1 MVQTVQ
7 LEDTVRRTVS
17 PQVGLSPN
25 MAASSDA
32 FGGQVGRALQ
42 GLGAEVSQAA
52 SFFMAEQKQRQDFET
67 STRYIEQQSVNA
79 TLLEESARS
88 AEGTTAKDFTK
99 SYMAEVRKR
108 NESFLATV
116 PEGDRPRWKAKLAAA
131 EAQLSQQALTTEFQ
145 TYDKFQTAKLI
156 EAQDGFLKGIDQTPD
171 ALQTYV
177 QNGEALIEQTNWSDG
192 VKAQKKREW
201 RDNATRA
208 YALARIRQDP
218 KAAARSLGA
227 PGYNVGP
234 ANERQSYAM
243 KKIMAA
249 GYTKE
254 QAAGLVGNM
263 IQESGGSLKT
273 TARNPGDGRD
283 GSDSIGILQWN
294 ADRAQRLKAYAA
306 SKGTSWDDYDTQ
318 LEFILVELNTTEK
331 AAGDKLRAARTVEEA
346 AGAAAT
352 AYIRPQG
359 SQSGATAS
367 HGWKNRRDNALRLA
381 GVDVGQ
387 VEVDPN
393 LAGLSYKDTLVLR
406 DAAVQQDQ
414 QQTREQTAQQT
425 AAYNEWKNQ
434 FFTDIFDGK
443 VGADGIAAA
452 RQSGQLVD
460 IDDISRANTLLTQR
474 EKDTA
479 DYTMFSNKIAASGAT
494 WNPFDKADTDAVEAG
509 VKQLGGTP
517 QAAFDVWS
525 KTGILAPSGAV
536 ALRGGLISTDQERVL
551 ASATLAGNMLASNP
565 NAFAGVTGQADL
577 EKAGSIFNHMV
588 NERGLTPEEA
598 AQRIAQENDPQY
610 RAKIK
615 VTDQAVADFQKDLFK
630 SDQTAAI
637 LDAFDP
643 GYLSSEPGM
652 PVLPAQR
659 QALLSDFVEAAAD
672 AYRMTGDP
680 EAAKAVATTAIK
692 KQWGVSRGALVK
704 FPPEKAY
711 PSSGSEDDPHGYV
724 YAQAAQDVFTATGK
738 AVASDDVFLAPL
750 PGGQT
755 AESFRQ
761 GKLPPYQLV
770 YRHTDPAS
778 GQTVFD
784 VLPGKKGF
792 VPDVKKAQDAVSSDR
807 LKKLEEENATAR
819 YQAWQDQKK
828 QYDMQME
835 MQRNIIDM
843 DKQLQMQNFGD
854 YDPAR
859 GPQMTPPP
867 DLPPEPPMPPSLAAP
882 PAAFDDMSGVPAPGF
897 TEPFGITP

>member
-7 LEDTVRRTVS
+7 IEDTVRRTVS
-17 PQVGLSPN
+17 PQVGLAPN
-25 MAASSDA
+25 MAASSNA

-42 GLGAEVSQAA
+42 GLGSEISQAA
-52 SFFMAEQKQRQDFET
+52 NFFMAEQKQRQDFET
-67 STRYIEQQSVNA
+67 STRYIEQQSANA
-79 TLLEESARS
+79 TLLDESARA

-108 NESFLATV
+108 NEAFLATV
-116 PEGDRPRWKAKLAAA
+116 PEADRPRWKSKLAAA

-145 TYDKFQTAKLI
+145 TYDKFQTTKLI
-156 EAQDGFLKGIDQTPD
+156 EAQDGFLKGIDQAPD

-177 QNGEALIEQTNWSDG
+177 QNGESLIDQTNWSDG

-201 RDNATRA
+201 RENATRA

-234 ANERQSYAM
+234 ANERQAYAM
-243 KKIMAA
+243 KKFMAA
-249 GYTKE
+249 GLTKE

-318 LEFILVELNTTEK
+318 LEFIIVELNTTEK
-331 AAGDKLRAARTVEEA
+331 AAGDKLRAARTAEEA
-346 AGAAAT
+346 AGAAT

-359 SQSGATAS
+359 SNSGATAS
-367 HGWKNRRDNALRLA
+367 HGWVNRRNNALRLA

-393 LAGLSYKDTLVLR
+393 LAALSYKDQLVLR

-414 QQTREQTAQQT
+414 QRMREQSAADT
-425 AAYNEWKNQ
+425 AAYNEFRNQ
-434 FFTDIFDGK
+434 LYSDLDFGDKGRAYVDQLRVTGAMTDYEDLAKAYSI
-443 VGADGIAAA
+443 
-452 RQSGQLVD
+452 VD
-460 IDDISRANTLLTQR
+460 RR
-474 EKDTA
+474 EKETA
-479 DYTMFSNKIAASGAT
+479 DYTMFSNKIGTPGAT
-494 WNPFDKADTDAVEAG
+494 WIPFDKADQDAVEAG

-525 KTGILAPSGAV
+525 KTGILANSGSA
-536 ALRGGLISTDQERVL
+536 ALRGALISTDINRVM
-551 ASATLAGNMLASNP
+551 SAATIAGNMMATNP
-565 NAFAGVTGQADL
+565 NAFAGVPGQSEL
-577 EKAGSIFNHMV
+577 EKAGAMFNQMV

-598 AQRIAQENDPQY
+598 AKRIAQENDPQY

-630 SDQTAAI
+630 SDQTATI

-643 GYLSSEPGM
+643 GYLSSEPLM
-652 PVLPAQR
+652 PVPPAQR
-659 QALLSDFVEAAAD
+659 KALLDDFVEAAAD
-672 AYRMTGDP
+672 AYRVTGDP
-680 EAAKAVATTAIK
+680 DAAKAMATAEIK

-724 YAQAAQDVFTATGK
+724 YAQAAAEVLAATGK
-738 AVASDDVFLAPL
+738 PVTSDDVFLVPL

-755 AESFRQ
+755 AEAYRQ
-761 GKLPPYQLV
+761 GKLAPYQII
-770 YRHTDPAS
+770 YRS
-778 GQTVFD
+778 GDYGAFD
-784 VLPGKKGF
+784 VLPGSKAF
-792 VPDVKKAQDAVSSDR
+792 VPDVKAAQAAVSTER
-807 LKKLEEENATAR
+807 MKKLQEENAVAR

-828 QYDMQME
+828 QYDLQKE
-835 MQRNIIDM
+835 MQQNIIDM
-843 DKQLQMQNFGD
+843 DKQLQMQNFGS
-854 YDPAR
+854 YDPTR

-867 DLPPEPPMPPSLAAP
+867 DLPPEPPMPPSLANP
-882 PAAFDDMSGVPAPGF
+882 PAAINPVTGAPAFDAYSDPMTGF
-897 TEPFGITP
+897 MP